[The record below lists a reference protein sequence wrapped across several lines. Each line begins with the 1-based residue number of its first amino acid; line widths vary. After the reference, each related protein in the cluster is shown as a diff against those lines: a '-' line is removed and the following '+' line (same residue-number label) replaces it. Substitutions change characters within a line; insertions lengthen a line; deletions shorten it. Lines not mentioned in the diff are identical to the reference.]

1 LEEAREQAREL
12 LAKDP
17 ELSAH
22 PTLRTRLAYWEKQL
36 FAGVA

>member
-1 LEEAREQAREL
+1 LEEARDQARQL
-12 LAKDP
+12 LAEDP

-22 PTLRTRLAYWEKQL
+22 PTLRSRLTYWEKQL